1 MPTDSLLVAVGV
13 CVMFL
18 VFAIALAWADH
29 TTTRWLRDKA
39 SAKQATADTKSSY
52 GKAA

>member
-1 MPTDSLLVAVGV
+1 MPTDSLMVAIGV

-18 VFAIALAWADH
+18 VFAAALAWADH
-29 TTTRWLRDKA
+29 TTSRWLRESA

-52 GKAA
+52 HKAA